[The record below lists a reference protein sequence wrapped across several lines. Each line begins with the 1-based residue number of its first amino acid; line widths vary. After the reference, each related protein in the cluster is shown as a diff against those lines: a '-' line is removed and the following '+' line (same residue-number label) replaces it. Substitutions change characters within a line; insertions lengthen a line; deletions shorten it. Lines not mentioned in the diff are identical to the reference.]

1 MRNHNA
7 YACWRNNIL
16 EKQAMRAAKWYAENN
31 EYATSWIL
39 SASKRTITN

>member
-1 MRNHNA
+1 MLA
-7 YACWRNNIL
+7 GETIFF

-39 SASKRTITN
+39 CF

>member
-7 YACWRNNIL
+7 YACWQNNIL
-16 EKQAMRAAKWYAENN
+16 EKQAMRAAKWYAKNN

-39 SASKRTITN
+39 CF